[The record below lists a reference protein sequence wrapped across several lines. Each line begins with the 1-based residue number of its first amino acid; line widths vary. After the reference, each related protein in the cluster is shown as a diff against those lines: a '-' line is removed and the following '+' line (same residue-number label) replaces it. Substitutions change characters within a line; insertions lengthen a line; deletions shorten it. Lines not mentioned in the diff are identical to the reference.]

1 MLAAMVEV
9 NGDRTLGSGR
19 AFVDLS
25 GWRKIGV
32 SGADSISWL
41 NDLLTADLS
50 DLGPN
55 RSRRALLLSP
65 TARIRAD
72 VTVAVPGGSVVLF
85 QDPIQPDPID
95 GLLARYVLSSDVELD
110 DRTDELC
117 LFALPGRARPPDA
130 PGTAF
135 TTPSVLGDG
144 VDLTALVED
153 RERLLRSLSKA
164 FGRAEDQ
171 DVEAWRVLNGVPRFG
186 IDFSADDLPQEA
198 AATDAV
204 SFGKGCYLGQEA
216 VAKVRNLGH
225 PRRLL
230 LHLRGEAPVER
241 GEALLVDERQVGEVT
256 SSTPS
261 GTGSTVLGQ
270 VRWDG
275 RDGPFTSASGVRLEP
290 VGS

>member
-1 MLAAMVEV
+1 MVDA
-9 NGDRTLGSGR
+9 NGDRSLGSGR

-25 GWRKIGV
+25 AWRKIGV

-65 TARIRAD
+65 TGRIRAD
-72 VTVAVPGGSVVLF
+72 VTVAVPGGSVMIF

-110 DRTDELC
+110 ERTDELC
-117 LFALPGRARPPDA
+117 LFALPGRQQPPDA

-135 TTPSVLGDG
+135 TVPSVLGDG
-144 VDLTALVED
+144 VDLTALAED
-153 RERLLRSLSKA
+153 RDRLLHSLSKA
-164 FGRAEDQ
+164 FGRAGESE
-171 DVEAWRVLNGVPRFG
+171 VEAWRVRNGVPRFG
-186 IDFSADDLPQEA
+186 VDFSGEDLPQEA
-198 AATDAV
+198 AAADAV
-204 SFGKGCYLGQEA
+204 SFDKGCYLGQEA

-225 PRRLL
+225 PRRLV
-230 LHLRGEAPVER
+230 LHLRADTFVATGE
-241 GEALLVDERQVGEVT
+241 GLYVDEREVGRVT
-256 SSTPS
+256 SSVAS
-261 GTGSTVLGQ
+261 DGGAVALAQ

-275 RDGPFTSASGVRLEP
+275 RDGPFRSESGVRLEP
-290 VGS
+290 VGA